1 MRIVHYS
8 TSLTRSAGGLHA
20 SVSGLARAQHALG
33 ADVTVIG
40 GADGFFETD
49 RAVWG
54 DVPLCPFELRHRYGL
69 SREVFAHLRALKPDI
84 LHIHGVWSAGSI
96 YGATARVPV
105 VVSPHGMLEPW
116 IINRRPIVKAVH
128 AALFER
134 RMLGRAHVHA
144 LNIAE
149 ADSIRAFAPNT
160 AERMFVL
167 PNGINAVTEI
177 SSTQPKTGVLYV
189 GRLHEKKQVLRLV
202 QAWKHL
208 TDAPELSVAGWGD
221 EQYATQVEAAC
232 AEGPR
237 VHFLGP
243 LYDTDKSAA
252 FAAARFFILPS
263 LSEGMPMAVL
273 ESLQQG
279 CIPIL
284 TDACNL
290 PELFTA
296 GIAERIAQNLGNLGS
311 VLERVGR
318 LSEAELDARSK
329 AAQGFSARYHWPEIA
344 SSMLARYAEILSKIR

>member
-1 MRIVHYS
+1 MKILHYS
-8 TSLTRSAGGLHA
+8 TSLSRSAGGLYA

-33 ADVTVIG
+33 ADVTVVG

-49 RAVWG
+49 RSIWG
-54 DVPLCPFELRHRYGL
+54 DVPLYPFELRHRYGL
-69 SREVFAHLRALKPDI
+69 SREVFAYLRALKPDI

-96 YGATARVPV
+96 YGATAHVPV

-116 IINRRPIVKAVH
+116 ILNRRPIAKAVH

-149 ADSIRAFAPNT
+149 AESIRAFTAHT
-160 AERMFVL
+160 AERLFVL
-167 PNGINAVTEI
+167 PNGIDPVTEI
-177 SSTQPKTGVLYV
+177 SPAQPKTGVLYL
-189 GRLHEKKQVLRLV
+189 GRLHEKKQVLQLV
-202 QAWKHL
+202 QAWTHL
-208 TDAPELSVAGWGD
+208 TEPPELSVAGWGD
-221 EQYATQVEAAC
+221 EQYATQAEAAC
-232 AEGPR
+232 ADGPS
-237 VHFLGP
+237 VYFLGP
-243 LYDTDKSAA
+243 LYGRDKSAA

-273 ESLQQG
+273 EALQHG

-284 TDACNL
+284 TDACNV
-290 PELFTA
+290 PELFAA
-296 GIAERIAQNLGNLGS
+296 GIAERIAPDLSNLAS